1 MLTQDNTIPN
11 FMEDTFA
18 HKALTWDNPRKI
30 SMTNKFVKEIEK
42 LCSFS
47 SSLKILEI
55 GTGTGLVGLQLVSK
69 ASEMLLIDTSPSML
83 QILEKKLQDN
93 PYPHV
98 RCLHATIET
107 INGTDFDLVISF
119 MTWHHI
125 ADLSSAFT
133 SVYTLLKKGGKLLIG
148 DLLTEDGS
156 FHGDEFV
163 PHLGFDMQ
171 MLRTIAENHGF
182 KVLQVYPYAEVE
194 KQVQNGDINRYG
206 QFVLFAEKI

>member
-83 QILEKKLQDN
+83 QILEKNYKTIHILTLGVYMLLSKRLMLQI
-93 PYPHV
+93 
-98 RCLHATIET
+98 LIWL
-107 INGTDFDLVISF
+107 F
-119 MTWHHI
+119 
-125 ADLSSAFT
+125 
-133 SVYTLLKKGGKLLIG
+133 LL
-148 DLLTEDGS
+148 
-156 FHGDEFV
+156 
-163 PHLGFDMQ
+163 
-171 MLRTIAENHGF
+171 
-182 KVLQVYPYAEVE
+182 
-194 KQVQNGDINRYG
+194 
-206 QFVLFAEKI
+206 